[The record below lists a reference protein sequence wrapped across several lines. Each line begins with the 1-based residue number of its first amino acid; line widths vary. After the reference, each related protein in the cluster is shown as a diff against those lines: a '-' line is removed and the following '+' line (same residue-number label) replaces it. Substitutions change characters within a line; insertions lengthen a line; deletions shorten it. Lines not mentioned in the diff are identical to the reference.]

1 MTIPGQEPGPL
12 RWAAVEAG
20 KWALGSVRDADRT
33 VMPSELV
40 SQDGSGDHRQELS
53 IVASSTRVRLLSP
66 VVPPDGLLHGWVI
79 PSGWKGTVHGRS
91 ARAVRGVGHRQEG
104 TEGLRAQPEPA
115 AEEQPPPGDP
125 HVRHDHQRVA
135 GVAGLAG
142 LRAGHPRGAR
152 GNGRLLA
159 GAFYLL
165 EDVLNVI
172 LVNAA
177 HAK

>member
-1 MTIPGQEPGPL
+1 MRCPLLPASVVHGLRGSAATVGGQPIREPGVSWISMTPRTCQEPGPL

-115 AEEQPPPGDP
+115 A
-125 HVRHDHQRVA
+125 
-135 GVAGLAG
+135 
-142 LRAGHPRGAR
+142 
-152 GNGRLLA
+152 
-159 GAFYLL
+159 
-165 EDVLNVI
+165 
-172 LVNAA
+172 
-177 HAK
+177 